1 MGPLI
6 FFRWFR
12 GSLEGSWP
20 CISIFDRWGPRFTRN
35 GHTAAWPPAHV
46 GMIDQRHGH
55 QVQHLQSYGMVG
67 TEWPKLKQIGNR
79 VTRGARY
86 PNTMLSIIRRKFRR
100 WTSAMPKRKSGSKD
114 FNDEA
119 KSLVQQHIWRVS
131 SGKKHQHS
139 FLKTMTVNK
148 DHGKSVDGPYRW

>member
-1 MGPLI
+1 
-6 FFRWFR
+6 
-12 GSLEGSWP
+12 
-20 CISIFDRWGPRFTRN
+20 
-35 GHTAAWPPAHV
+35 
-46 GMIDQRHGH
+46 MIDQRHGH

-131 SGKKHQHS
+131 SGKNINIH
-139 FLKTMTVNK
+139 F
-148 DHGKSVDGPYRW
+148 